1 MNNAKVL
8 ESSERDSVKKA
19 ICWMPFYV
27 TIMWETGKF
36 SLAWSNKRIP
46 QSEYISV
53 ACSLSFLAFSS
64 NTLPF
69 CPTHSCQHLISIK
82 YFFFLL
88 ANTSQFVA
96 VFLEWLQWK
105 KKTNLLSWD
114 ECIFFAT
121 LFSYNFFSTLN
132 SVLFFPTISV
142 TYAYMLLRIIA
153 YRIVYITMQNALSKI
168 HMHLFSNE

>member
-46 QSEYISV
+46 QSKYISV
-53 ACSLSFLAFSS
+53 ACSLSFLAFNS

-82 YFFFLL
+82 YVFFYSPTHHNLL
-88 ANTSQFVA
+88 QF
-96 VFLEWLQWK
+96 FSSGLNE

-121 LFSYNFFSTLN
+121 LFSYNFFCTLN
-132 SVLFFPTISV
+132 SVLFFSTISV

-153 YRIVYITMQNALSKI
+153 YRIVYITMQNALSNI

>member
-46 QSEYISV
+46 QSKYISV

-82 YFFFLL
+82 YFFF
-88 ANTSQFVA
+88 TRQHITICCSFSRVA
-96 VFLEWLQWK
+96 SMK
-105 KKTNLLSWD
+105 KKQICSAGMNAYFSQPFFLT
-114 ECIFFAT
+114 IFFLHPKFGA
-121 LFSYNFFSTLN
+121 
-132 SVLFFPTISV
+132 
-142 TYAYMLLRIIA
+142 
-153 YRIVYITMQNALSKI
+153 
-168 HMHLFSNE
+168 LFSNY

>member
-46 QSEYISV
+46 QSKYISV

-82 YFFFLL
+82 YFFFTRQHITICCSFSRVASIKKNKFAQLGWMHIFRNPFFL
-88 ANTSQFVA
+88 QF
-96 VFLEWLQWK
+96 
-105 KKTNLLSWD
+105 
-114 ECIFFAT
+114 FFC
-121 LFSYNFFSTLN
+121 TLN

-142 TYAYMLLRIIA
+142 TYAYMLLHIIA
-153 YRIVYITMQNALSKI
+153 YRIAYITMQNALSKI
-168 HMHLFSNE
+168 HMHLFSDE